1 MIEVRCMIK
10 TSILKRRN
18 MLLGIAKLSAYT
30 SSIFLSANISGFL
43 RVGVAKSKSIAV
55 SPRDVKSGIFEG
67 DLDGARPTFQHFTS
81 LGAPPS
87 SHSYKLRAKL
97 STV

>member
-1 MIEVRCMIK
+1 MIE
-10 TSILKRRN
+10 TSVLRRKHIARSSRFE
-18 MLLGIAKLSAYT
+18 IAKLPACT
-30 SSIFLSANISGFL
+30 SSMLLSANISGFL
-43 RVGVAKSKSIAV
+43 RVGVVKSKSTAV

-67 DLDGARPTFQHFTS
+67 ELDGARPTFQHFTS

-97 STV
+97 SAA